1 MRTNERKKAIKT
13 ALRVAFIFLVV
24 VAGGFAISRFFL
36 ADFSNTLLETTLSD
50 ALSDTREMGRFI
62 SERLNEGFISPNDRA
77 RIREIKDKYG
87 FVYIVAADPDGGVV
101 FNMGVPQALN
111 LGKLQSRG
119 ISPLVLTGP
128 GVRIPVYD
136 IAVGMPGGRVLHAGI
151 PQEGLTPE
159 LAEVTDKAGNLL
171 RVLFALAL
179 GGIAASIVY
188 GGFMLQRVKHLRSEV
203 ERQSR
208 LAYLGEIAGS
218 LAHEIRNPL
227 NTINMNIQLLDE
239 RLSSADEK
247 TRAKLKRIRSEIVR
261 LDGILTSFLKFA
273 RPPKLNIE
281 RVDIPQLL
289 SRLVEFFG
297 PEVEGSGLHL
307 RLDIQGEIP
316 PIRGDSE
323 QLRQLFLNLLLN
335 ARDASSEGG
344 EIVISAY
351 KTPRRVHVSVAD
363 EGCGIDKKRLDKIFE
378 PYITDKPNGTGVG
391 LAIVRRVAMDHGG
404 SVRVESKVGEGTT
417 FTVSLP
423 R

>member
-1 MRTNERKKAIKT
+1 MRTSERKKAIKT

-50 ALSDTREMGRFI
+50 ALSDTRDMGRFI

-87 FVYIVAADPDGGVV
+87 FVYIVAANPDGGVV

-136 IAVGMPGGRVLHAGI
+136 IAVGMPDGRVLHAGI

-297 PEVEGSGLHL
+297 PEVEGAGLHL
-307 RLDIQGEIP
+307 RLDIRGEIP

-335 ARDASSEGG
+335 ARDASSDSG

-351 KTPRRVHVSVAD
+351 KTTRRVHISVAD
-363 EGCGIDKKRLDKIFE
+363 EGCGIEKKRLDKIFE

-404 SVRVESKVGEGTT
+404 SIRVESKVGEGTT